1 MTENLLLNWED
12 KINSPDLEAFLSQFG
27 AQYYLSAGEI
37 NAIRDKINYLNNKP
51 PGLSD
56 GLVSLGEI
64 IRDGNDFTFN
74 IDVAK
79 WRYSGVLISNIN
91 QFQTTIE
98 PANDGFYRRDFVGG
112 DQYGNL
118 LLFVGEENDEVA
130 FLPDLPADWTL
141 IKEYSVFGAIVDDV
155 PPIQGDIYYQRSYL
169 GDVIINST
177 RNNVW
182 LPNIS
187 KGNFVVQNIG
197 NNTIL
202 GLSAFFLDT
211 VDGNWM
217 TVGQEFK
224 ITNKSGQTLTLKDKF
239 EQFGVF
245 PFNFNNNQDFLAED
259 NTITVTR
266 FTGSELM
273 FESYS
278 KIIDVTPKTY
288 IDSQDQ
294 AILNTAKSYSDTQDV
309 AVLNTAKSYSDSQDT
324 ATLNAAKSY
333 AEGLVT
339 GLVDLRGNYN
349 PAVNSN
355 LYPTTGGSGNSGAV
369 KKGDVWIIS
378 GLGVGAFAIIGTKLV
393 SDGDEIMSL
402 VDAPVNSDSNWNITE
417 HNFTY
422 VPENTANKTH
432 DGTMSTSSI
441 LFPTEGKVKAYFD
454 SISKKRSFCLYGPD
468 FSAAGNASAHFM
480 AKFGTSY
487 AFITTMS
494 TSDHN
499 ALSGLNAY
507 NTQVITPYKCK
518 ITNIQM
524 DLNSGSYIAN
534 TEISIWGRALNAVP
548 SSNAIEYLY
557 ASKPGTQVLT
567 FADVISNTVIPA
579 NTPLRIYIKTGSS
592 GSTSVGFL
600 NIFFEEEY

>member
-12 KINSPDLEAFLSQFG
+12 KINSPDLEAFLAQFG
-27 AQYYLSAGEI
+27 AQYYLSAEEI

-64 IRDGNDFTFN
+64 IKDGNDFTFLV
-74 IDVAK
+74 DVAK
-79 WRYSGVLISNIN
+79 WRYSGVLISNSN
-91 QFQTTIE
+91 EFQITIE

-118 LLFVGEENDEVA
+118 HLFVGEENDEVA
-130 FLPDLPADWTL
+130 FLPELSEGWTF
-141 IKEYSVFGAIVDDV
+141 IKEYSVFGDIVDDV
-155 PPIQGDIYYQRSYL
+155 PPIQGDIYYKRSSL
-169 GDVIINST
+169 GDAIINT
-177 RNNVW
+177 TKNNVW
-182 LPNIS
+182 LPNIG
-187 KGNFVVQNIG
+187 KGNFIIENIG
-197 NNTIL
+197 NKTIL
-202 GLSAFFLDT
+202 GLSSFYLDT

-217 TVGQEFK
+217 TIGQEFK
-224 ITNKSGQTLTLKDKF
+224 ITNKSGQIQTLKNQII
-239 EQFGVF
+239 QFGVF
-245 PFNFNNNQDFLAED
+245 PFNFPNNQDFLIDD
-259 NTITVTR
+259 NTIIATR
-266 FTGSELM
+266 FTGTELM

-294 AILNTAKSYSDTQDV
+294 AILNEAKTYSDAKDVVILNSAKSYSDTQDTV
-309 AVLNTAKSYSDSQDT
+309 
-324 ATLNAAKSY
+324 TLNAAKSY

-349 PAVNSN
+349 PALNSN
-355 LYPTTGGSGNSGAV
+355 LYPTSGGSGNSGAV

-402 VDAPVNSDSNWNITE
+402 IDAPINSDSNWNITE

-422 VPENTANKTH
+422 VPENTTNKSNGPLG
-432 DGTMSTSSI
+432 DSAV
-441 LFPTEGKVKAYFD
+441 LFPTEHSVRAYFE

-468 FSAAGNASAHFM
+468 FSCVGSAGANFM
-480 AKFGTSY
+480 AKFGASY
-487 AFITTMS
+487 AFNTTMS
-494 TSDHN
+494 TADHL
-499 ALSGLNAY
+499 ALAGIVAY
-507 NTQVITPYKCK
+507 NTQLITPYKCK
-518 ITNIQM
+518 ISNIQM

-534 TEISIWGRALNAVP
+534 TEISIWGRPLNAVP
-548 SSNAIEYLY
+548 AANAVEYLF
-557 ASKPGTQVLT
+557 ASKPPTQVLN
-567 FADVISNTVIPA
+567 FSDVVSNLVIPA
-579 NTPLRIYIKTGSS
+579 NTALRIYIKSGSS
-592 GSTSVGFL
+592 LTSASIGFL